1 LWAGVAEEPTKGTA
15 DTCLVRTPAKGKSG
29 LLQKARLYAKETV
42 RFFSETLQ
50 THRSW
55 D

>member
-1 LWAGVAEEPTKGTA
+1 LFGAQF
-15 DTCLVRTPAKGKSG
+15 LLQQTPAKGKSG

-50 THRSW
+50 TRRSW